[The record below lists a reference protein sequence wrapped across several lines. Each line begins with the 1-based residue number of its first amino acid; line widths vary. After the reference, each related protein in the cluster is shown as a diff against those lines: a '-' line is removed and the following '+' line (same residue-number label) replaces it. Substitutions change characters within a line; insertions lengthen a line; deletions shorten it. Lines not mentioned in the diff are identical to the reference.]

1 MNTKSTT
8 TPGATSQRAG
18 MARWKKLAIGSGVA
32 VIALGAL
39 GVWWFLRDD
48 APSAVNLDAAVGAI
62 DTSGTSGTS
71 GTPVSA
77 AGVAGNWTVDT
88 SVGQFDFENS
98 TGTFVGFRVNEQLS
112 GIGSTTAV
120 GRTPAV
126 SGTMA
131 IDGTNLTAASISADM
146 TALTTNN
153 SRRDRPARQALGANQ
168 FPNAT
173 FELASPI
180 DLGDAAK
187 TGAKTKVT
195 ATGNLTVHGIKKSV
209 QIPLEAQLT
218 GDTVV
223 VVGSLDVVFSD
234 FGITAPT
241 APVVL
246 SVDDHGQI
254 ELQLFFRRA

>member
-1 MNTKSTT
+1 MNSTST
-8 TPGATSQRAG
+8 NTPSATSKRG
-18 MARWKKLAIGSGVA
+18 MARWKKLAIGGGVA

-48 APSAVNLDAAVGAI
+48 APSAVNLDAAVGAV
-62 DTSGTSGTS
+62 GTSGS
-71 GTPVSA
+71 AVSA
-77 AGVAGNWTVDT
+77 DGVAGNWTVDT

-131 IDGTNLTAASISADM
+131 IDGTKLTTATISADM

-153 SRRDRPARQALGANQ
+153 SRRDGPARQALGTSQ
-168 FPNAT
+168 FPAAT
-173 FELASPI
+173 FVLTSPI

-187 TGAKTKVT
+187 TGAQTKVT
-195 ATGNLTVHGIKKSV
+195 ATGDLTVHGVTKSV
-209 QIPLEAQLT
+209 QFPLEAQLT
-218 GDTVV
+218 GNTIV

-234 FGITAPT
+234 FGISAPT
-241 APVVL
+241 APIVL

-254 ELQLFFRRA
+254 ELQLFFHRA